1 MKQINETFKVR
12 ALFPCEHVIRFE
24 SQYEHDYV
32 WRQTAMGCMVLQIL
46 QGMFHFNVTYPKE
59 NYFNMTQEAK
69 REAIGPRDND
79 SVDIYVKP
87 MELQAHMLDN
97 AYPIQAIFMWRF
109 GFILRRHY
117 DGIPH
122 GFYSQPFTK
131 PVWSCIYTMILLGS
145 VTFYILSWWDH
156 QMFGIELSFPLEVLL
171 AFSAYC
177 QHILPLQAMSCSRR
191 IAYLTFILCAYVVHC
206 FYTSN
211 LLSHLV
217 SDKDEAM
224 NLQSI
229 VDEDYQIVLL
239 KDMNLITDKKKYEMA
254 LGKNLSIVWNKVQQL
269 KILDVN
275 SALKA
280 VIDTK
285 TALLSD
291 YITLY
296 PIWKRYFRRDEICQL
311 VEIDLYSNVKYYFFT
326 SKNFSYKEEFKIGTL
341 RAKEV
346 GLLVRF
352 MVIDKY
358 RPAACEQSNAHYNV
372 QFEHT
377 LIPIALL
384 LVAYLMTLLI
394 LLGEIIYH
402 SRNRLWPYIE

>member
-97 AYPIQAIFMWRF
+97 AYPIQ
-109 GFILRRHY
+109 
-117 DGIPH
+117 
-122 GFYSQPFTK
+122 
-131 PVWSCIYTMILLGS
+131 
-145 VTFYILSWWDH
+145 
-156 QMFGIELSFPLEVLL
+156 
-171 AFSAYC
+171 
-177 QHILPLQAMSCSRR
+177 
-191 IAYLTFILCAYVVHC
+191 
-206 FYTSN
+206 
-211 LLSHLV
+211 
-217 SDKDEAM
+217 
-224 NLQSI
+224 
-229 VDEDYQIVLL
+229 
-239 KDMNLITDKKKYEMA
+239 KYEMA
-254 LGKNLSIVWNKVQQL
+254 LDKNLSIVWNKVQQL
-269 KILDVN
+269 KILDVK
-275 SALKA
+275 SALNA

-346 GLLVRF
+346 GLLVRL
-352 MVIDKY
+352 MAIDKY
-358 RPAACEQSNAHYNV
+358 RPAGCKQSNAQYNV

-384 LVAYLMTLLI
+384 LVAYMMTLLI
-394 LLGEIIYH
+394 LLGEIICH